1 MNGSGKTWV
10 REARKAM
17 GTRWEVVVPGEERA
31 RLRGAAEEAL
41 DEVER
46 LEAQLSKFKYESE
59 ISGINAR
66 AAVEPVRVDPGSL
79 RSSVRHSTFPERP
92 KARLISRSGR
102 FCASG
107 AS

>member
-1 MNGSGKTWV
+1 MNGSRETWV
-10 REARKAM
+10 REARKSM

-66 AAVEPVRVDPGSL
+66 AA
-79 RSSVRHSTFPERP
+79 
-92 KARLISRSGR
+92 I
-102 FCASG
+102 
-107 AS
+107 